1 MSRRSSITTTR
12 LLLRGMG
19 LVCLTASFAL
29 SLPAVNSADPAPA
42 RESLAGQTF
51 KKAAVI
57 RFDGEINR
65 WLQGYVECKLAAA
78 EATGCDLVVI
88 QIDANRSTT
97 SRDRQAW
104 RPCLT

>member
-12 LLLRGMG
+12 RLLRGMG